1 MDFVNY
7 VEKVSG
13 VDIYGLTSFM
23 IFFVFFIVIGVW
35 AFKADR
41 KVIDHLSNL
50 PLNTD
55 SENL

>member
-1 MDFVNY
+1 MEFVNY
-7 VEKVSG
+7 LEKISG
-13 VDIYGLTSFM
+13 VDVYALTSFM

-41 KVIDHLSNL
+41 KVISHLSNL
-50 PLNTD
+50 PLNAD